1 MAVVNDEVIS
11 AQDLNERLQLVTL
24 TSGIADS
31 EQARARLAPQVLRS
45 LIEESLQ
52 LQEAER
58 LGITVE
64 DAEIQQALANIAERN
79 RMTVETM
86 QRFLAQNGINLATLL
101 EQVRAQIAWV
111 KVVNREIVPRVT
123 VTVDQLEMAVE
134 EARRN
139 EGEPEYLLSEIV
151 LPVDSPAQAQ
161 TVAQDAARLVQ
172 TLREGASFESL
183 AAQVSAAASAESG
196 GDVGW
201 VRSSALPGELR
212 NTLESMRENEIS
224 DPIPSPVG
232 YYIFWLRE
240 RRLNQTVVDSSIA
253 DIEVDLAQILLPFD
267 GTADID
273 ALRMRAAELRDDL
286 ADCAA
291 VADMA
296 AELGA
301 PDSGRLGWLRLGEL
315 PPSSARRCPACRWVR
330 SALRCRAIG
339 LPPADGLRS
348 SRARRRRRRS
358 ASRSPNGWSV
368 NVWNAWRAATCATC
382 ARRPSSRCVSEEGL
396 ADLEPLRVVIERFQL
411 RADKRL
417 GQHFLL
423 DPQLLARIARAAG
436 DLRGRTVLEVG
447 PGPGGLTVPCLP
459 PAPAA

>member
-1 MAVVNDEVIS
+1 MRSLLFALASLIGLLLALQPARAALEQRIVAVVNDEVIS

-58 LGITVE
+58 LGVTVE

-79 RMTVETM
+79 RMTVDAM
-86 QRFLAQNGINLATLL
+86 RRFFAQNGINFATLL

-111 KVVNREIVPRVT
+111 KVVNRQIVPQVT

-183 AAQVSAAASAESG
+183 AAQVSAAASAERG

-201 VRSSALPGELR
+201 VRGSAVPGELR
-212 NTLESMRENEIS
+212 NTLEGMREGEVS

-232 YYIFWLRE
+232 YYIFWLRD
-240 RRLNQTVVDSSIA
+240 RRLNQTAADSSVA

-267 GTADID
+267 GQADVE
-273 ALRMRAAELRDDL
+273 ALRIRAAELRDDL
-286 ADCAA
+286 ADCEALADAA
-291 VADMA
+291 V
-296 AELGA
+296 ELDA
-301 PDSGRLGWLRLGEL
+301 PDSGRLGWLRLGDL
-315 PPSSARRCPACRWVR
+315 PPEFRQAVASLPVDQVSAPVQGPSGVHLLMVCERREPQAATPQREQIAERLERERVERLARRY
-330 SALRCRAIG
+330 LR
-339 LPPADGLRS
+339 
-348 SRARRRRRRS
+348 
-358 ASRSPNGWSV
+358 
-368 NVWNAWRAATCATC
+368 
-382 ARRPSSRCVSEEGL
+382 
-396 ADLEPLRVVIERFQL
+396 
-411 RADKRL
+411 
-417 GQHFLL
+417 
-423 DPQLLARIARAAG
+423 
-436 DLRGRTVLEVG
+436 DLRKEAFVEVR
-447 PGPGGLTVPCLP
+447 L
-459 PAPAA
+459 

>member
-1 MAVVNDEVIS
+1 MRSLLLAIASLIGPLLAFQPALAALEQRIAAVVNDEVIS

-31 EQARARLAPQVLRS
+31 EQARGRLAPQVLRS

-79 RMTVETM
+79 RMTVDAM
-86 QRFLAQNGINLATLL
+86 RRFFAQNGIDFATLL
-101 EQVRAQIAWV
+101 AQVRAQIAWV
-111 KVVNREIVPRVT
+111 KVVNRQIVPQVT

-183 AAQVSAAASAESG
+183 AAQVSAAASAERG

-201 VRSSALPGELR
+201 VRGSAVPGELR
-212 NTLESMRENEIS
+212 NTLEGMREGEVS

-232 YYIFWLRE
+232 YYIFWLRD
-240 RRLNQTVVDSSIA
+240 RRLNQTAADSSVA

-267 GTADID
+267 GQADVE
-273 ALRMRAAELRDDL
+273 ALRRRAAELRDDL
-286 ADCAA
+286 ADCEALADAA
-291 VADMA
+291 V
-296 AELGA
+296 ELDA
-301 PDSGRLGWLRLGEL
+301 PDSGRLGWLRLGDL
-315 PPSSARRCPACRWVR
+315 PSEFRQVVAALPIDQVSAPVQGPSGVHLLMVCDRREPQAATPQREQIAERLERERVERLARRY
-330 SALRCRAIG
+330 LR
-339 LPPADGLRS
+339 
-348 SRARRRRRRS
+348 
-358 ASRSPNGWSV
+358 
-368 NVWNAWRAATCATC
+368 
-382 ARRPSSRCVSEEGL
+382 
-396 ADLEPLRVVIERFQL
+396 
-411 RADKRL
+411 
-417 GQHFLL
+417 
-423 DPQLLARIARAAG
+423 
-436 DLRGRTVLEVG
+436 DLRKGAFVEVR
-447 PGPGGLTVPCLP
+447 L
-459 PAPAA
+459 

>member
-1 MAVVNDEVIS
+1 MRSLLFALASLIGLLLALQPARAALEQRIVAVVNDEVIS

-64 DAEIQQALANIAERN
+64 DTEIQQALANIAERN
-79 RMTVETM
+79 RMTVDAM
-86 QRFLAQNGINLATLL
+86 RRFFAQNGINFATLL

-111 KVVNREIVPRVT
+111 KVVNRQIVPQVT

-183 AAQVSAAASAESG
+183 AAQVSAAASAERG

-201 VRSSALPGELR
+201 VRGSAVPGELR
-212 NTLESMRENEIS
+212 NTLEGMREGEVS

-232 YYIFWLRE
+232 YYIFWLRD
-240 RRLNQTVVDSSIA
+240 RRLNQTAADSSVA

-267 GTADID
+267 GQADVE
-273 ALRMRAAELRDDL
+273 ALRIRAAELRDDL
-286 ADCAA
+286 ADCEALADAA
-291 VADMA
+291 V
-296 AELGA
+296 ELDA
-301 PDSGRLGWLRLGEL
+301 PDSGRLGWLRLGDL
-315 PPSSARRCPACRWVR
+315 PPEFRQAVASLPVDQVSAPVQGPSGVHLLMVCERREPQAATPQREQIAERLERERVERLARRY
-330 SALRCRAIG
+330 LR
-339 LPPADGLRS
+339 
-348 SRARRRRRRS
+348 
-358 ASRSPNGWSV
+358 
-368 NVWNAWRAATCATC
+368 
-382 ARRPSSRCVSEEGL
+382 
-396 ADLEPLRVVIERFQL
+396 
-411 RADKRL
+411 
-417 GQHFLL
+417 
-423 DPQLLARIARAAG
+423 
-436 DLRGRTVLEVG
+436 DLRKEAFVEVR
-447 PGPGGLTVPCLP
+447 L
-459 PAPAA
+459 